1 MAKKRKKKKVKNH
14 LIPTLIIVISLF
26 ITIICKN
33 NIFGFI
39 ILVFGLLNGWYAG
52 LGKWYN
58 YFFGAIFS
66 LLNSYVSFKAHLYG
80 IAWLSALLYFPLQ
93 IQGLLDWH
101 KQKDKNNNI
110 TIKSFNTKISVLM
123 TICCFAGS
131 ISLGFLLAKIPNQNL
146 AFLDATSNAIN
157 ICAIIL
163 LNLRFRESWWILLGN
178 NIADLAIW
186 IINTINNTPNSMVML
201 IVSIGHLILNI
212 FGLVKW
218 EKNKKAKGKLKN

>member
-1 MAKKRKKKKVKNH
+1 MARKKRIQHKNSF
-14 LIPTLIIVISLF
+14 LTPIIIIILSFFITLIGNGKLL
-26 ITIICKN
+26 
-33 NIFGFI
+33 GFT

-58 YFFGAIFS
+58 YFFGAGFS
-66 LLNSYVSFKAHLYG
+66 LLNAYVSWQAHLYG

-101 KQKDKNNNI
+101 TQKDKSNI
-110 TIKSFNTKISVLM
+110 VRIRSFNTKISILI

-131 ISLGFLLAKIPNQNL
+131 ISLGFLLTKIPDQNL

-163 LNLRFRESWWILLGN
+163 MNLRFRECWWILLGN
-178 NIADLAIW
+178 NTVDLAIW
-186 IINTINNTPNSMVML
+186 IINYINKTPNCLVML
-201 IVSIGHLILNI
+201 ITSIGYLILNI
-212 FGLVKW
+212 FGLIKW
-218 EKNKKAKGKLKN
+218 EKLKKKG

>member
-1 MAKKRKKKKVKNH
+1 MTKKKKVESH

-26 ITIICKN
+26 TTIISKN
-33 NIFGFI
+33 NILGFI

-52 LGKWYN
+52 LRKWYN

-101 KQKDKNNNI
+101 TKKDKNDNI
-110 TIKSFNTKISVLM
+110 TIRSFDTKISVLI

-131 ISLGFLLAKIPNQNL
+131 ISLGLLLTKIPNQNL
-146 AFLDATSNAIN
+146 AFLDAISNVIN

-163 LNLRFRESWWILLGN
+163 LNLRFKESWWILLGN

-186 IINTINNTPNSMVML
+186 IINTINDVPNSTVML
-201 IVSIGHLILNI
+201 IVSIGYLILNI

-218 EKNKKAKGKLKN
+218 EKIKKQKKS